1 MNQRTA
7 IHDRVLNAADK
18 DELAAAYAEWA
29 EGYDHDLLDE
39 LGYVAPMT
47 ATRLLTSQLGERS
60 ARILDAGCG
69 TGIVGALLHGQGYT
83 QVDGFDYSHVM
94 LAKAREKAA
103 YAMLMQGDLMARL
116 SIDDA
121 TYDAVI
127 SVGTF
132 TCAHVGPQALN
143 ELVRIT
149 RPGGCICFTVRD
161 QAWEEDDYRGAI
173 ETLVDSGDWKRLDEV
188 EAPYIEKEG
197 SDCRICVYQ
206 VAR

>member
-47 ATRLLTSQLGERS
+47 ATRLLTS
-60 ARILDAGCG
+60 
-69 TGIVGALLHGQGYT
+69 
-83 QVDGFDYSHVM
+83 M

>member
-7 IHDRVLNAADK
+7 IHDRVLNATDK

-29 EGYDHDLLDE
+29 EAYDHDLLDE
-39 LGYVAPMT
+39 LGYVAPMIAT
-47 ATRLLTSQLGERS
+47 KLLTTRLERRTD
-60 ARILDAGCG
+60 RILDAGCG

-83 QVDGFDYSHVM
+83 QIDGFDYSHEM

-103 YAMLMQGDLMARL
+103 YVSLMQGDLMARL

-121 TYDAVI
+121 AYDAVI

-132 TCAHVGPQALN
+132 TCAHVGPPALT

-149 RPGGCICFTVRD
+149 RPGGVICFTVRD
-161 QAWEEDDYRGAI
+161 QAWEEDGYRGAI
-173 ETLVDSGDWKRLDEV
+173 DAHVASGNWIRLDEV
-188 EAPYIEKEG
+188 TAPYIETEG
-197 SDCRICVYQ
+197 SECRVCVYQ
-206 VAR
+206 VSS